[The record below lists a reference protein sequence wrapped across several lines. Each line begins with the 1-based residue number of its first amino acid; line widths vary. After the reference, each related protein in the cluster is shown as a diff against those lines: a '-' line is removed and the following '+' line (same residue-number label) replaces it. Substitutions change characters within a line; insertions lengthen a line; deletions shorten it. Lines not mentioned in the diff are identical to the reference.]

1 MNLTDLDG
9 TSLDCTRTCGRIL
22 ENTQHITT
30 IVHGLLQRE
39 DMPFENG
46 FASLVVVTPH
56 CAS

>member
-9 TSLDCTRTCGRIL
+9 TSLDCTRTGGRIL

-30 IVHGLLQRE
+30 SVHGLLQIE

-46 FASLVVVTPH
+46 FASLVVVTPN